1 MRGSRLTLLALI
13 LVLSIATNRGATPPP
28 LLSYQGVLRD
38 AADHPLSGDYDMAF
52 TFWSADIGGDEI
64 FLDQHL
70 AAGTGAVASANGLFT
85 VGLGGGVTSDGAGP
99 GTYTTLAEV
108 FRDYSEVWL
117 SVDVAGETLDPRSRI
132 LATAYAQNAANA
144 NYAAAASSAGNAD
157 QLGGS
162 PPTAYLTTSSAAQ
175 SKAGQLS
182 LNTDTPGVASIVA
195 TAYGQAGDFS
205 ARSPFTGRAKVANY
219 HQGIVASG
227 LTDGAEFDNTGGLG
241 GYAYLA
247 TYSVSGNT
255 YGVYA
260 SGNGYGAYLND
271 SRTSS
276 YSYVGYNGYGIQS
289 YGRDVG
295 GFFRD
300 TTTGTYSYVG
310 DSGYK
315 IWGNGTNAFVQNHP
329 SNDSRVIV
337 YASPESSEVATY
349 SRGSARLSDGVVRI
363 ALEPTFALVTNPDIG
378 LTAQVTPRGEWA
390 DLFVETVSA
399 TELVVRSRTARS
411 NANFDYQVWGLRIGF
426 EELPP
431 VQEKHVESPIPSMAE
446 YRALYT
452 RLPELRSFNAL
463 ERFKQTRVATGALT
477 APDLTRAAQLR
488 QRVHEFDATT
498 DVLNGPAPSIIDPPR
513 SLAAKENAE
522 ATSPAVVSTTA
533 LQEPSHDAATA
544 TSTVDAPH
552 TVALLDKEPRVAEQE
567 TLPCA
572 ERVSAGDLLTID
584 PLRGGKLVRAF
595 NTADPRIVGIAA
607 ADAVED
613 AGAWR
618 VALAVGPIV
627 RIKVD
632 ASTAPI
638 AAGDPLSSSLLAGYA
653 MKAQSLAS
661 GTIIAK
667 ALDSLEAGTGVI
679 RAVLWQ
685 R

>member
-1 MRGSRLTLLALI
+1 MRGSRPTLLALI

-38 AADHPLSGDYDMAF
+38 AADHPLSGDYDMTF

-64 FLDQHL
+64 FLDQHA
-70 AAGTGAVASANGLFT
+70 AAGTGAVAAANGLFT
-85 VGLGGGVTSDGAGP
+85 VGLGGGISSDGAGP

-117 SVDVAGETLDPRSRI
+117 SVDVAGEVLDPRSRI

-144 NYAAAASSAGNAD
+144 SYAAAASSADNAD

-162 PPTAYLTTSSAAQ
+162 PPTAYLTTSSAPQ
-175 SKAGQLS
+175 TKAGQLS
-182 LNTDTPGVASIVA
+182 LSTNSPGVAAIVA
-195 TAYGQAGDFS
+195 SAYGEGGVFS
-205 ARSPFTGRAKVANY
+205 LRPPFTGRATVANG

-227 LTDGAEFDNTGGLG
+227 LNDGGEFDNTGGLG

-247 TYSVSGNT
+247 AYSVSGNT

-260 SGNGYGAYLND
+260 SGNGFGAWLND
-271 SRTSS
+271 FRTSS

-295 GFFRD
+295 GYFKD
-300 TTTGTYSYVG
+300 NTAGTYAFVG

-315 IWGNGTNAFVQNHP
+315 IYGNGTNAFAQNHP
-329 SNDSRVIV
+329 GDKSRVIV

-349 SRGSARLSDGVVRI
+349 ARGSARLQNGVVRV

-390 DLFVETVSA
+390 DVFVESVSA
-399 TELVVRSRTARS
+399 TELVVRSRTAGS
-411 NANFDYQVWGLRIGF
+411 NASFDYQVWGLRIGF

-431 VQEKHVESPIPSMAE
+431 VQEKRVESPIPSMAE

-452 RLPELRSFNAL
+452 RSPELRQFNAL
-463 ERFKQTRVATGALT
+463 ERFKQARVATGALT
-477 APDLTRAAQLR
+477 APDLTRASQLR

-498 DVLNGPAPSIIDPPR
+498 DVLNGPAPSIVDPPR

-522 ATSPAVVSTTA
+522 ATSPAAVSTTV
-533 LQEPSHDAATA
+533 LNESSHETA
-544 TSTVDAPH
+544 TSTADAPH

-584 PLRGGKLVRAF
+584 PVHGGKLVRAF

-627 RIKVD
+627 RIKID

-638 AAGDPLSSSLLAGYA
+638 AAGDPLTSSLLAGYA
-653 MKAQSLAS
+653 MKSQSLTC